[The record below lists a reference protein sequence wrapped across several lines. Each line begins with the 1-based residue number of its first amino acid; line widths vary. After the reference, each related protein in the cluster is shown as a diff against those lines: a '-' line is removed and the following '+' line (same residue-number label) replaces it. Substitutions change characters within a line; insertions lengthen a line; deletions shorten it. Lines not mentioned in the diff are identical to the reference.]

1 MDNNKNEEEER
12 GITKDNSK
20 IIKAIDYRRYY
31 IDYLS
36 NLIEENLKKLRE
48 INDMPENLVNEK
60 IIEDRR
66 EWMVIEEQNREL
78 SNKKLE
84 ELKNE

>member
-1 MDNNKNEEEER
+1 MDNSRHEEEER
-12 GITKDNSK
+12 GIARNNS
-20 IIKAIDYRRYY
+20 AIDYRRYY
-31 IDYLS
+31 INYLS
-36 NLIEENLKKLRE
+36 NLIEENLKKLKE

-66 EWMVIEEQNREL
+66 EWVILEEQNREL